1 MRYIITESQMEG
13 TFSSYLEKFRPEL
26 FNLDKIELTRD
37 DGSIYGYE
45 FINNNTFNLYFNYE
59 FEPDDPRSKK
69 YLNKTLPELRV
80 TRKLWN
86 ELEGIFGETHM
97 KLIVPWFENQYG
109 LLVKSL
115 IGSSN
120 LQY

>member
-1 MRYIITESQMEG
+1 MEG

-45 FINNNTFNLYFNYE
+45 FINNDTFNLYFNYE

-109 LLVKSL
+109 LSVKSL